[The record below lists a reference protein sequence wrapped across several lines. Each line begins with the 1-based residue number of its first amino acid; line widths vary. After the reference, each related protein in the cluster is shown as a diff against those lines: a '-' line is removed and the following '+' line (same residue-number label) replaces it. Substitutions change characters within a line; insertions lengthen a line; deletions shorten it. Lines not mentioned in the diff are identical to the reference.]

1 MVADAPTTAPA
12 LTGRGAVSRYV
23 QDYGVYGAVAVLL
36 LFNAAFTDNF
46 LEVANLRTQLVQMA
60 PVLIVALGM
69 ALVIGTEGIDL
80 SVGAVMALAAAVIPL
95 YLGFGM
101 WPAVLMAL
109 LAGAAAGV
117 LNGSLVAFVGLQPIV
132 ATLALLVA
140 GRGLALVIADGQ
152 LKQIRNADLL
162 ALGAD
167 EVLGVPIVAV
177 VAIVLAV
184 VVGLVVHRTTYG
196 RQLVA
201 IGGNRPAA
209 QLAGLPVRRVIIV
222 TYVLVGVFAALAG
235 VLTTAR
241 LTASDPS
248 AIGNLMEL
256 SAITAVVVG
265 GTPLTGGRVRVLGTV
280 AGALLMQL
288 LRATLIKHDL
298 PDSTAQLV
306 QAVVILVAVYVAR
319 QRRTR

>member
-1 MVADAPTTAPA
+1 MTELAVAAKRPVA
-12 LTGRGAVSRYV
+12 RYV

-36 LFNAAFTDNF
+36 LFNAFFTDNF
-46 LEVANLRTQLVQMA
+46 LQVSNLRTQLVQVA
-60 PVLIVALGM
+60 PVVIVALGM
-69 ALVIGTEGIDL
+69 ALVIGGEGVDL
-80 SVGAVMALAAAVIPL
+80 SVGSVMALAAAVIPL
-95 YLGFGM
+95 YLGFGV

-109 LAGAAAGV
+109 VAGAVAGLV
-117 LNGSLVAFVGLQPIV
+117 NGSLVAVVGLQPIV

-162 ALGAD
+162 ALG
-167 EVLGVPIVAV
+167 EGGVLGLPLIA
-177 VAIVLAV
+177 AVLAV
-184 VVGLVVHRTTYG
+184 VVGFVVHRTTYG

-209 QLAGLPVRRVIIV
+209 QLAGLPVKRVLIV
-222 TYVLVGVFAALAG
+222 TYVLCGVFAALAG
-235 VLTTAR
+235 VLATAR

-248 AIGNLMEL
+248 AVGNLMEL

-265 GTPLTGGRVRVLGTV
+265 GTPLTGGRIRVLGTV

-288 LRATLIKHDL
+288 LRATLIQHGL
-298 PDSTAQLV
+298 PDSTAQMV
-306 QAVVILVAVYVAR
+306 QAAVILVAVYVAR